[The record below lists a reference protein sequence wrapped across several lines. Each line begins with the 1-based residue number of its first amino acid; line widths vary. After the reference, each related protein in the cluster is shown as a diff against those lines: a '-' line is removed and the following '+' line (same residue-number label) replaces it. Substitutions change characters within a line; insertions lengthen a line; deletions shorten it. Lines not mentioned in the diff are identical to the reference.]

1 MMKEVLS
8 LFMNIGEMDTS
19 YIVIAFVVIVALWIV
34 SKIASNR
41 K

>member
-1 MMKEVLS
+1 MNEITFLLLS
-8 LFMNIGEMDTS
+8 IGEMDTS
-19 YIVIAFVVIVALWIV
+19 YIVIAFVVIVVLWIV

>member
-1 MMKEVLS
+1 MKEVLS

>member
-1 MMKEVLS
+1 MKEISSLLLS
-8 LFMNIGEMDTS
+8 IGEMDTS
-19 YIVIAFVVIVALWIV
+19 YIVIEFVVIVVLWIV

>member
-1 MMKEVLS
+1 MKEISSLLLS
-8 LFMNIGEMDTS
+8 IGEMDTS
-19 YIVIAFVVIVALWIV
+19 YIVIAFVVIVVLWIV